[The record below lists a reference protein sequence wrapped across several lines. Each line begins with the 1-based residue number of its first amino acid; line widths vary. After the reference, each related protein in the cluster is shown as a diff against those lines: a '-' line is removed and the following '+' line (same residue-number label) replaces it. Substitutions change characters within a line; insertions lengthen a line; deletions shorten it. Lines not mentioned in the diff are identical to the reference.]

1 MKIALKEAEKSYAID
16 DVPVGAIIVFQNK
29 IIARA
34 HNTKQKT
41 KIAVN
46 HAEIIAITKAC
57 KKLNSWHLEDCTMY
71 VTMEPCLM
79 CAGALLQS
87 RISRLVYATPN
98 LKFGF
103 VESIDSILNNEKN
116 NHKIEVCGGVCKE
129 ASEKMLKEF
138 FKAKR
143 DR

>member
-1 MKIALKEAEKSYAID
+1 MDETYMKIALKEAEKSYAID
-16 DVPVGAIIVFQNK
+16 DVPVGAIIVYQNK

-34 HNTKQKT
+34 HNTKQKSQ
-41 KIAVN
+41 IAVN
-46 HAEIIAITKAC
+46 HAEIVAITKAC
-57 KKLNSWHLEDCTMY
+57 KKLNSWHLDDCTMY

-103 VESIDSILNNEKN
+103 VESIDSI
-116 NHKIEVCGGVCKE
+116 
-129 ASEKMLKEF
+129 
-138 FKAKR
+138 
-143 DR
+143 

>member
-57 KKLNSWHLEDCTMY
+57 KKMNSWHLEDCTMY

-103 VESIDSILNNEKN
+103 VESIGSILNNEKN
-116 NHKIEVCGGVCKE
+116 NHKIEVCSGVCKE